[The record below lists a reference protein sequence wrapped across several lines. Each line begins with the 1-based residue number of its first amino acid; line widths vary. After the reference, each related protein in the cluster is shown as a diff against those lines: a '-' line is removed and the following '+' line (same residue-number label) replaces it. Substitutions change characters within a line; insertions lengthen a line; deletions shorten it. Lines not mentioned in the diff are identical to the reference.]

1 MENNETALS
10 FDEKVEKMKTMAELH
25 IKKNG
30 TVGSIKLLKKS
41 INQLV
46 KCKEQTLGPYRLI
59 SVRELEQKDAE
70 ELKKSMI
77 EWIKDIENQISWKSA
92 LIKAIEKLS

>member
-1 MENNETALS
+1 MENNETVIS
-10 FDEKVEKMKTMAELH
+10 FDEKVEKMKKIAEVY

-30 TVGSIKLLKKS
+30 TIGSIKLLKKS
-41 INQLV
+41 INQLA
-46 KCKEQTLGPYRLI
+46 KSKEQALGPYRLI
-59 SVRELEQKDAE
+59 SARELEQKDAE

-77 EWIKDIENQISWKSA
+77 EWIKNIENQISWKSA